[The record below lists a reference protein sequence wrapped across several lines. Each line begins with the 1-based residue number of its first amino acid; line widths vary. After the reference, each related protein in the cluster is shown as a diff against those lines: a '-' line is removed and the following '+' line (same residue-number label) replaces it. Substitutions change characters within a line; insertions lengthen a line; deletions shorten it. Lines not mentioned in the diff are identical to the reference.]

1 MSKGLGEKLIN
12 RMETREFSFE
22 VRDNVKIAGTMII
35 MDKSCYVWLG
45 CQNEPCMMSSL
56 ATAIPT
62 RFSGTPL
69 STTLLNDGTDNSSDM
84 AQRLA
89 QKFGIQVYL
98 SCNLPPSY
106 DMHFLQIDKAIIN
119 LLQEHF

>member
-1 MSKGLGEKLIN
+1 
-12 RMETREFSFE
+12 METREFAFE
-22 VRDNVKIAGTMII
+22 VRDDFKIAGTMII
-35 MDKSCYVWLG
+35 MEMSCYIWLG
-45 CQNEPCMMSSL
+45 CQNEPCKMSSL

-69 STTLLNDGTDNSSDM
+69 STTLLNDGNDSSSDM

-98 SCNLPPSY
+98 SYNLPPSY
-106 DMHFLQIDKAIIN
+106 DMHALLIDRAIID
-119 LLQEHF
+119 LLKEHF

>member
-1 MSKGLGEKLIN
+1 
-12 RMETREFSFE
+12 METREFSFE
-22 VRDNVKIAGTMII
+22 VRDNSKIAGTMII
-35 MDKSCYVWLG
+35 MDKSCYIWLG
-45 CQNEPCMMSSL
+45 CHDEPCKMSSL

-69 STTLLNDGTDNSSDM
+69 STTLLNDGTDSSREM

-89 QKFGIQVYL
+89 QKFGIQVFL

-106 DMHFLQIDKAIIN
+106 DMHALQIDKAVID
-119 LLQEHF
+119 LLKEHF